1 MTQNRQKSSKTL
13 EFSSLFLALNEQ
25 AQEQTLTMLQALAFA
40 QTAADSR
47 KDHRASS
54 AKNMTVR

>member
-1 MTQNRQKSSKTL
+1 MTQNRQKSGKNL

-25 AQEQTLTMLQALAFA
+25 AQEQTLTMLKALAFA
-40 QTAADSR
+40 QTAVDQH

-54 AKNMTVR
+54 AGNRMV